1 MRRLVFGMGPFG
13 DAPTIARLRRTFA
26 ESMGEALGAEVV
38 TVVASSYAE
47 LGGLIERSEAQVAWL
62 PPAVYVAATDRAAV
76 HLVAGAVRA
85 GSRSFRGA
93 LFVRADAPW
102 SDVEELRN
110 TRVAWVDRH
119 SCAGYLFP
127 RLALG
132 KIGIDASSFFRE
144 ELLFE
149 SHSAVAR
156 AVVVGHAD
164 VGATFVSDA
173 ASGHSQRPAD
183 GARGSMRPPPPD
195 PADAP
200 RKHRLSGWTFEVAPD
215 AMRELLVTDP
225 IPSDTICGAE
235 NLDEETIGR
244 IRTFFFE
251 LHASD
256 SHEILQNLFGVDRFV
271 ESAPGDYD
279 VVRRAMAEVTTR

>member
-1 MRRLVFGMGPFG
+1 MGPFG

-26 ESMGEALGAEVV
+26 DAMGEALGTEVV

-62 PPAVYVAATDRAAV
+62 PPAVYVAAADRAGV

-102 SDVEELRN
+102 SDVAELRN
-110 TRVAWVDRH
+110 TRIAWVDRH

-132 KIGIDASSFFRE
+132 RMGIDANSFFRE

-164 VGATFVSDA
+164 VGATFVSDTS
-173 ASGHSQRPAD
+173 SGDSRRPAD
-183 GARGSMRPPPPD
+183 GARGSIRPEPM
-195 PADAP
+195 AAGGDAP
-200 RKHRLSGWTFEVAPD
+200 RKHRVSGWTFEVAPD

-225 IPSDTICGAE
+225 IPSDTICAAPA
-235 NLDEETIGR
+235 LDARTLDRIGS
-244 IRTFFFE
+244 FFFG
-251 LHASD
+251 LHAPG
-256 SHEILQNLFGVDRFV
+256 SHDVLQNLFGVDRFV
-271 ESAPGDYD
+271 ESTPDEYE
-279 VVRRAMAEVTTR
+279 VVRSAMAEIRSR